1 MAGGIESTVNAI
13 SAHIDNA
20 NICKLCC
27 GSLCVMVSECGKF
40 LKICKWFNKV
50 LTAEGKMKAAT
61 AGGIEVVIKAISR
74 HINDAHLCCIMCR
87 AFFGMVHCCGTPQ
100 N

>member
-1 MAGGIESTVNAI
+1 MNAI
-13 SAHIDNA
+13 NAHIDNA
-20 NICKLCC
+20 NILKLCC
-27 GSLCVMVSECGKF
+27 GSLCVMVSEYGIF
-40 LKICKWFNKV
+40 FNLKQFNKV

-74 HINDAHLCCIMCR
+74 HINDAYLCCIMCR